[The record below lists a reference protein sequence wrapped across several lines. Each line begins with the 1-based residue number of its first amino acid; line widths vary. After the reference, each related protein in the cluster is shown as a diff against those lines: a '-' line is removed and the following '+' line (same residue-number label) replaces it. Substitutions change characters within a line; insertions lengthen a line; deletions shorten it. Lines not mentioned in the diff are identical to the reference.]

1 MASINRV
8 KKIIKAGRESGVC
21 VWIWGDHG
29 NGKSEL
35 VRQVTEEL
43 GIQFIDIRVALTE
56 AGDWMGIPY
65 ANPVTKEMDFL
76 PSPFLPKDPNSKG
89 ILFLDEL
96 NRGRPDVLQSVFQIA
111 LDKRIGTHYELP
123 KGWSIVAAGNPGDAD
138 YQVTDIDPA
147 LLGRFCH
154 VHLTPTR
161 DEWLQFASDY
171 NVRDDVRSFIKDN
184 PKMLGQAIK
193 STKMESLK
201 GNPRGYV
208 LLGKMVDALE
218 GLDKAD
224 PKGNYTN
231 DCISDIAFGLVGSA
245 AATEYTNYR
254 KTQFRRIDVTK
265 ILNDYPSIREDV
277 LKSVKSG
284 RGDLQKEAIEDLF
297 KDKKLKIEEVIEDKK
312 KFNNLLKFLTDI
324 PADMGFVA
332 AEIIMNNYRELMNAI
347 LDHKSKEAL
356 KFYDMITGL
365 DKVETRED
373 ENGGK

>member
-8 KKIIKAGRESGVC
+8 KKMIKAGRESGVC

-35 VRQVTEEL
+35 VRQVTDEL
-43 GIQFIDIRVALTE
+43 GIDFIDIRVALTE

-76 PSPFLPKDPNSKG
+76 PSPFLPKDPQSKG

-154 VHLTPTR
+154 VHLTPTK
-161 DEWLQFASDY
+161 DEWLDFASTSG
-171 NVRDDVRSFIKDN
+171 VRDDVRGFIRDN

-193 STKMESLK
+193 STSIESLK

-208 LLGKMVDALE
+208 LLAKMVDALE
-218 GLDKAD
+218 NLDKND
-224 PKGNYTN
+224 PQGNFVG
-231 DCISDIAFGLVGSA
+231 DCISDIAHGLVGSA
-245 AATEYTNYR
+245 AAAEYVNYR
-254 KTQFRRIDVTK
+254 KTQFKRIDVTK
-265 ILNDYPSIREDV
+265 ILNEYPVIRKDV
-277 LKSVKSG
+277 LKSVKTG

-297 KDKKLKIEEVIEDKK
+297 KDKKLNIDEVVEDKT
-312 KFNNLLKFLTDI
+312 KFKNLLTFLTDI
-324 PADMGFVA
+324 PADMGYVA
-332 AEIIMNNYRELMNAI
+332 AEIIMNNYRKLMDAI
-347 LDHKSKEAL
+347 LASQSKEAN
-356 KFYDMITGL
+356 KFYELVVGL
-365 DKVETRED
+365 ESIETRE
-373 ENGGK
+373 KK